1 MTTSVP
7 VVQMAAVP
15 VRSGLWRRLLRSP
28 VGGVSAIVC
37 AFLALVAITAPL
49 LAPFDPARTFSQLL
63 AGPSW
68 SHVLGIDDLGRDEMS
83 RLVYGIRSSLEVGI
97 LSVLL
102 SGAVGVPL
110 GLIAGFYGGWV
121 DTIVSRL
128 TDTVLA
134 FPALILAVGMA
145 AILGPSLFNVTIALA
160 IGFVPTMVRVIRG
173 ETLVLRDRDFV
184 RAAIANGVSDR
195 VLLFRHILPGTVPAL
210 IVQATVALP
219 AAIIGEAG
227 LSFLGLGVQPP
238 TPSLGV
244 MLADAQQF
252 YTTKPILAI
261 LPGAAI
267 VIAALAFNLFGDA
280 LRDALDPRRARR

>member
-1 MTTSVP
+1 
-7 VVQMAAVP
+7 
-15 VRSGLWRRLLRSP
+15 
-28 VGGVSAIVC
+28 VSAIVC

-110 GLIAGFYGGWV
+110 GLIAGFYGRWV